1 MLHVQENGE
10 TFRNIVSEEN
20 LFQFSPAKKHVFWKQ
35 ILHLGTLQAEPLSRR
50 IERGSACRVAS
61 WKQEKIFKQLK
72 NIIASLMQVRIENIS
87 FCWTV

>member
-1 MLHVQENGE
+1 MGKRLE
-10 TFRNIVSEEN
+10 TLSQKKIFSSLALQRNMCFGS
-20 LFQFSPAKKHVFWKQ
+20 KTHVF
-35 ILHLGTLQAEPLSRR
+35 LHLGTLQAEPLSRR